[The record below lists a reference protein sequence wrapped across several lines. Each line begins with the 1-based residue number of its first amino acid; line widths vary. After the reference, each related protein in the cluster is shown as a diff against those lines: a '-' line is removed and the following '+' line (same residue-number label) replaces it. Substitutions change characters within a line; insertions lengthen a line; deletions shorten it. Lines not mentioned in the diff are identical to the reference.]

1 MATVNNIYLDQGTT
15 FDFTFGLVNV
25 DGTKKD
31 LTNYTITGQIR
42 RSYYSSTK
50 VDFTTTKVN
59 LEGEVTLNLTANQT
73 AALKTGRYVY
83 DVEIQSNQETLRV
96 LEGILTVNPEVTR

>member
-15 FDFTFGLVNV
+15 FDFSFNLTNV
-25 DGTKKD
+25 DGTAKN
-31 LTNYTITGQIR
+31 LTNYTIFAQIR

-50 VDFTTTKVN
+50 VDFTTAKVS
-59 LEGEVTLNLTANQT
+59 LEGEITISLTANQT
-73 AALKTGRYVY
+73 AALKSGRYVY

>member
-15 FDFTFGLVNV
+15 FEFTFDLANV
-25 DGTKKD
+25 DGTAKD
-31 LTNYTITGQIR
+31 RTNYTIFAQIR

-50 VDFTTTKVN
+50 VDFTTAKVS
-59 LEGEVTLNLTANQT
+59 LEGEITISLTATQT
-73 AALKTGRYVY
+73 AALKSGRYVY

>member
-15 FDFTFGLVNV
+15 FDFTFNLTNV
-25 DGTKKD
+25 DGTAKN
-31 LTNYTITGQIR
+31 LTNYTIYAQIR

-50 VDFTTTKVN
+50 VDFTTAKVS
-59 LEGEVTLNLTANQT
+59 LEGKITISLTANQT
-73 AALKTGRYVY
+73 AALKSGRYVY